1 MKIIATMCAILTAN
15 LAMAA
20 PCVLPSVCE
29 AGRDCSPVPLRID
42 IGGNP
47 PGSISTNLGAFE
59 VVNTATAGAV
69 TARVPMANGQNW
81 RVVSPLDR
89 IEARRPYGD
98 ADQTLTL
105 ERDPGG
111 IVHARI
117 VAMPRRYEDYAAAMM
132 AMREFAGPCPEGF

>member
-89 IEARRPYGD
+89 IEASVGVPVTF
-98 ADQTLTL
+98 AMSAL
-105 ERDPGG
+105 G
-111 IVHARI
+111 IGPVSARL
-117 VAMPRRYEDYAAAMM
+117 VAAVTQSS
-132 AMREFAGPCPEGF
+132 